1 MYLSLL
7 PLLTPRYWL
16 WWGIVGI
23 LWCLTRLPYHWQLVV
38 GQQLG
43 RLAYWLAPRRRQIA
57 NINIKR
63 CFPELKN
70 AQQYQLV
77 IKHFES
83 LGMGLLEMLSAWW
96 LSDTQLKPLEHIQG
110 LEHLQTALAQGK
122 GVILVSAHFTSLEI
136 GNRFLTRHVALHA
149 IYRQHE
155 NPLVEYFMKKNRE
168 RHAQKAIPR
177 EAVRE
182 MLRSLKQNKVLW
194 LATDQNF
201 GHKQSVFADFFS
213 IPAATNTAISRLA
226 KLSGATVIPCFTQRL
241 ESLKGYQVILQS
253 ALENFPSGDLQQ
265 DAARINQLIEKQ
277 IRCAPEQYL
286 WVHRRFKDRPVG
298 EQDFYLINQ

>member
-16 WWGIVGI
+16 WWGTVGI
-23 LWCLTRLPYHWQLVV
+23 LWCLTRLPYHWQLAV

-57 NINIKR
+57 DINIKR
-63 CFPELKN
+63 CFPELN
-70 AQQYQLV
+70 STQQHQLV
-77 IKHFES
+77 VKHFES

-96 LSDTQLKPLEHIQG
+96 LPDTQLKPFGHIQG
-110 LEHLQTALAQGK
+110 LEHLPAALARGK

-136 GNRFLTRHVALHA
+136 GNRFLTQYIALHA
-149 IYRQHE
+149 TYRRHE

-168 RHAQKAIPR
+168 HHAQKAIPR

-226 KLSGATVIPCFTQRL
+226 KISGAAVIPCFTQRL

-253 ALENFPSGDLQQ
+253 ALENFPSGDPQQ
-265 DAARINQLIEKQ
+265 DASRINQLIEKQ

-298 EQDFYLINQ
+298 EQAFYAITR